1 VAELTA
7 REVGVRHPTLWY
19 ESPAATWLQALPVGN
34 GRLGAMV
41 FGRPYKEQITLN
53 EETLWTRQAID
64 RNSPVALQT
73 TRDVR
78 RLLMEGRPLDAQY
91 LAEIGM
97 FGLPH
102 WMSTYQVLGTLKL
115 LFEGHHDVKAEEY
128 RRDLDLQTGVASV
141 AYRIGQTAFKRQVF
155 ASRPAD
161 VLVIRLSANVPAALT
176 FAVQLPR
183 KFDGRSQCCDDHS
196 LELIGSC
203 GRDGVR
209 FRAFLKIVNEGGSC
223 RAVGD
228 HVAVTAASA
237 ATVLIAVGTDFNP
250 GDYAQGAESAVDGA
264 AAKPYEQ
271 LLEEHLDDH
280 RRLFGR
286 VELELDSEESHWRDQ
301 LSTDA
306 RLARVKAGDLDL
318 GLVVDHF
325 QYGRYLLMG
334 SSRPGTLPANLQGIW
349 NDAFIPAWDSKFTIN
364 INTEM
369 NYWPAEVANLAECH
383 EPLFDL
389 IERMRV
395 RGAET
400 ARIHYGCG
408 GFTAHHNTDAWA
420 DCAPIDNVYCGLW
433 PMGAA
438 WLVLHL
444 WEHYSFAPDLRFL
457 RDRAY
462 PTMRQAAEFIL
473 DLMVDD
479 DKNRLLTG
487 PSMSPENAYVFDGV
501 RVTICMSPTMDVQ
514 LTRALFDR
522 CEEASEQLGIDDD
535 FRRRLL
541 AAKARLPEAK
551 IGRFGQ
557 LQEWLDDNEEYE
569 PGHRHFSH
577 LFGLFPDDQL
587 LAERPEILGA
597 ARRSIERRLE
607 HGGGEGGWSRSWVA
621 ALWARLGEGDRA
633 FESLRGLYQ
642 KSTEISL
649 LDLHPPQGSNP
660 LTVFQ
665 IDGNLGAVA
674 AICEMLLQ
682 SHRGTIKLLPAL
694 PTVWPSGRVSGLR
707 ARGGFEV
714 GIEWRDGRLVAAR
727 ITSGKGATCR
737 LEAKLG
743 VDVFAGDR
751 RVEINNLDR
760 DTVVFE
766 TTAGA
771 SYRVLPSGD

>member
-1 VAELTA
+1 MQEGPRAA
-7 REVGVRHPTLWY
+7 RRRQLWY
-19 ESPAATWLQALPVGN
+19 QSPAANWLQALPVGN

-41 FGRPYKEQITLN
+41 FGRPYKEQITIN

-64 RNSPVALQT
+64 RNNPNALRA
-73 TRDVR
+73 TREVR

-91 LAEIGM
+91 VAEIGM

-115 LFEGHHDVKAEEY
+115 LFEDHHDARAEAY
-128 RRDLDLQTGVASV
+128 RRDLDLESGIASV
-141 AYRIGQTAFKRQVF
+141 SYHIGRSTYLRQVF
-155 ASRPAD
+155 ASRPDD
-161 VLVIRLSANVPAALT
+161 VLVIRLTADPASKLS
-176 FAVQLPR
+176 FAAQLPR
-183 KFDGRSQCCDDHS
+183 KFDGRTRCCDDES
-196 LELIGSC
+196 LELTGSC

-209 FRAFLKIVNEGGSC
+209 FRAFLRIVAEGGSC

-228 HVAVTAASA
+228 HLAVTDAAA
-237 ATVLIAVGTDFNP
+237 ATVLVGVATDFRTP
-250 GDYAQGAESAVDGA
+250 DFESAVAETVNIA
-264 AAKPYEQ
+264 ASNPFGE
-271 LLEEHLDDH
+271 LLTRHVEDH

-286 VELELDSEESHWRDQ
+286 VELEFASDGSHELDQ
-301 LSTDA
+301 LPTDA
-306 RLARVKAGDLDL
+306 RLARVKAGELDL
-318 GLVVDHF
+318 GLVADHF

-334 SSRPGTLPANLQGIW
+334 SSRPGGLPANLQGIW

-389 IERMRV
+389 IDRLRT

-400 ARIHYGCG
+400 ARVHYGCA

-444 WEHYSFAPDLRFL
+444 WDHYAFAPDDRFL
-457 RDRAY
+457 RERVY
-462 PTMRQAAEFIL
+462 PAMREAAEFIL
-473 DLMVDD
+473 DLMVEDD
-479 DKNRLLTG
+479 QGRLLTG
-487 PSMSPENAYVFDGV
+487 PSMSPENAYLFDGI

-522 CEEASEQLGIDDD
+522 CIEASERLGIDAD
-535 FRRRLL
+535 FCRRLV
-541 AAKARLPEAK
+541 AAKLRLPQLS

-557 LQEWLDDNEEYE
+557 LREWLDDHDEFE

-587 LAERPEILGA
+587 FDERPEIMAA

-633 FESLRGLYQ
+633 FESLRGLLV

-649 LDLHPPQGSNP
+649 LDLHPPQGTNP

-694 PTVWPSGRVSGLR
+694 PSSWRTGRVAGLR

-714 GIEWRDGRLVAAR
+714 GIEWRDGRLVAADLVST
-727 ITSGKGATCR
+727 IAGPCR
-737 LEAKLG
+737 LQAKTPVSVAAG
-743 VDVFAGDR
+743 GRPVDIDR
-751 RVEINNLDR
+751 VDR
-760 DTVVFE
+760 DTVSFA
-766 TTAGA
+766 TAPGER
-771 SYRVLPSGD
+771 YRVVPSGG

>member
-1 VAELTA
+1 
-7 REVGVRHPTLWY
+7 
-19 ESPAATWLQALPVGN
+19 
-34 GRLGAMV
+34 
-41 FGRPYKEQITLN
+41 
-53 EETLWTRQAID
+53 
-64 RNSPVALQT
+64 
-73 TRDVR
+73 
-78 RLLMEGRPLDAQY
+78 
-91 LAEIGM
+91 M

-115 LFEGHHDVKAEEY
+115 LFEGHHDARADGY
-128 RRDLDLQTGVASV
+128 RRDLDLLTGIASV
-141 AYRIGQTAFKRQVF
+141 AYRIGQTAFRRAVF
-155 ASRPAD
+155 ASKPAG
-161 VLVIRLSANVPAALT
+161 VLVVRLTADASARLS

-183 KFDGRSQCCDDHS
+183 KFDGHSRCCGDDT
-196 LELIGSC
+196 LELTGTC

-209 FRAFLKIVNEGGSC
+209 FRAFVRVVTEDGSC
-223 RAVGD
+223 SAIGD
-228 HVAVTAASA
+228 HLSVTATAA
-237 ATVLIAVGTDFNP
+237 ATVLVGVSSDFI
-250 GDYAQGAESAVDGA
+250 GDDYAQRVESVVDEAG
-264 AAKPYEQ
+264 AKPYEQ
-271 LLEEHLDDH
+271 LLEEHLADH
-280 RRLFGR
+280 ERLFGR
-286 VELELDSEESHWRDQ
+286 VKFELNNEDVDVPDELP
-301 LSTDA
+301 TDA
-306 RLARVKAGDLDL
+306 RLAKVKAGALDL

-325 QYGRYLLMG
+325 HYGRYLLLG

-383 EPLFDL
+383 EPLFGL
-389 IERMRV
+389 IDRMRV
-395 RGAET
+395 RGGET
-400 ARIHYGCG
+400 ARIHYGCN

-444 WEHYSFAPDLRFL
+444 WEHYAFAPDEGFL

-462 PTMRQAAEFIL
+462 PAMRDAARFIL
-473 DLMVDD
+473 DLMVEDE
-479 DKNRLLTG
+479 NGRFLTG

-501 RVTICMSPTMDVQ
+501 RVTICMSPTMDIQ

-522 CEEASEQLGIDDD
+522 CVEASELLGIDED
-535 FRRRLL
+535 FRRRLVV
-541 AAKARLPEAK
+541 AKTRLPVSK

-557 LQEWLDDNEEYE
+557 LQEWLDDYEEYE

-587 LAERPEILGA
+587 LAEGPEILAA
-597 ARRSIERRLE
+597 ARRAIERRLE

-621 ALWARLGEGDRA
+621 ALWARLGDGDRA
-633 FESLRGLYQ
+633 FESLLGLYQ

-649 LDLHPPQGSNP
+649 LDLHPPQGTNP

-682 SHRGTIKLLPAL
+682 SHGGTIKLLPAL
-694 PTVWPSGRVSGLR
+694 PSVWPTGRISGLR

-714 GIEWRDGRLVAAR
+714 DIEWRDGRLATAR
-727 ITSGKGATCR
+727 ITSGNGAKCR
-737 LEAKLG
+737 LQSKVAFE
-743 VDVFAGDR
+743 VFADDR
-751 RVEINNLDR
+751 RVETDHLDHE
-760 DTVVFE
+760 TVLFE
-766 TTAGA
+766 TTPGSSYLVRA
-771 SYRVLPSGD
+771 SGN